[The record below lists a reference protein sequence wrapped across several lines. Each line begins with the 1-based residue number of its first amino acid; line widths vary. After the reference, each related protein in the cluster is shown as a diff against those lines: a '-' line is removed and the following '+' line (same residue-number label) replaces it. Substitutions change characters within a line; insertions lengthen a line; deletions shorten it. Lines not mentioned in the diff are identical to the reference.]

1 MHETAGETLL
11 GEGEEELEKEK
22 KKESLTDRKEIHP
35 VCFQTCDGGLGKETS
50 WGGRDGIK
58 GVCREKWGH
67 IKNERGSK
75 LEETE
80 ADREREHSEDK
91 EIKQIPPRDK
101 YN

>member
-50 WGGRDGIK
+50 WGGK
-58 GVCREKWGH
+58 
-67 IKNERGSK
+67 
-75 LEETE
+75 
-80 ADREREHSEDK
+80 
-91 EIKQIPPRDK
+91 
-101 YN
+101 